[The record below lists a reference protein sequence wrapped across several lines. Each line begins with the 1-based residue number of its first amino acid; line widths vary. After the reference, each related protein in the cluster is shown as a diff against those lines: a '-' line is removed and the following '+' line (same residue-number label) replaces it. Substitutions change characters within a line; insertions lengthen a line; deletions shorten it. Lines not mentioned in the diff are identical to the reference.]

1 MKIQEQVIPRSRASM
16 KIHSN
21 GKRLTDEQGQ
31 RSVNHSTLSRSR
43 IIKELT
49 AKWNGIAEG
58 KQSKAKLTKLV
69 NSLVKMRLTYTCGKK
84 FDKRFF
90 RKQYEKHPNFN
101 DVSPTVQN
109 VIVVAYSDYILRQ
122 KLGYI

>member
-1 MKIQEQVIPRSRASM
+1 MSSPI
-16 KIHSN
+16 
-21 GKRLTDEQGQ
+21 
-31 RSVNHSTLSRSR
+31 
-43 IIKELT
+43 IIKDLA

-58 KQSKAKLTKLV
+58 KRSKAKLTILE
-69 NSLVKMRLTYTCGKK
+69 NSLVKMRLTYTCGEK

-109 VIVVAYSDYILRQ
+109 VIVAVYSDYILRQ